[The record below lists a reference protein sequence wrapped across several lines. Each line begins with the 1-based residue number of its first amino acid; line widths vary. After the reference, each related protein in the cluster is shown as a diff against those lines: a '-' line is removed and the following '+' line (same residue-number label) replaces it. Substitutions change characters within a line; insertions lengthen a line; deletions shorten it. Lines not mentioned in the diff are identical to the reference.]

1 MKDASSADLKLAIE
15 SSLEEARRTLDVF
28 IADANNTAQIGRMAD
43 ALAECFRRGGKV
55 LTCGNGGSACDAMH
69 FAEEC
74 TGRFRK
80 DRKALPVIP
89 LLDSSYLTCVS
100 NDYGFNHV
108 FSRGVEAYGKPE
120 DILLAI
126 STSGNSANVIQA
138 VEAALKIGMQV
149 HLFLGKDGGVLK
161 GRGNEEIW
169 VHSQDTE
176 RVQEVHMTVLHILI
190 EGLERRMFPENYSG

>member
-1 MKDASSADLKLAIE
+1 MENAMPTDLKSSIASSLA
-15 SSLEEARRTLDVF
+15 EARSTLDVF
-28 IADANNTAQIGRMAD
+28 IADADNLARIEGMAD
-43 ALAECFRRGGKV
+43 ALVECFQAGGKV

-100 NDYGFNHV
+100 NDYGYDHV
-108 FSRGVEAYGKPE
+108 FSRGVEAYGKPG
-120 DILLAI
+120 DVLLAI
-126 STSGNSANVIQA
+126 STSGNSANVVKA
-138 VEAALKIGMQV
+138 VEAARKLGVRV
-149 HLFLGKDGGVLK
+149 HLFLGKDGGALR
-161 GRGNEEIW
+161 GRGDEEIW
-169 VHSQDTE
+169 VRSSDTE

-190 EGLERRMFPENYSG
+190 ESLERRMFPENYRG